1 MFKLFTPK
9 YRGDLI
15 VVSLLIVITLYFTL
29 TSFSKGF
36 SNQIYLLLMTI
47 PIGIFLV
54 NSLIREE
61 PVVTTTQGM
70 IVLILVI
77 FLFGGAYIISQ
88 MYGGI
93 FSFFY
98 MIGFVFLVF
107 YLNDKTTIFRIK
119 KPSEYVSERDR
130 IRSDDSRYIPS
141 DVVNEVWERDHG
153 RCVICGSQRQLEL
166 DHRIP
171 FSKGG
176 SNTANNIRILC
187 KECNLRKSD
196 KIE

>member
-1 MFKLFTPK
+1 
-9 YRGDLI
+9 
-15 VVSLLIVITLYFTL
+15 
-29 TSFSKGF
+29 
-36 SNQIYLLLMTI
+36 
-47 PIGIFLV
+47 
-54 NSLIREE
+54 
-61 PVVTTTQGM
+61 M